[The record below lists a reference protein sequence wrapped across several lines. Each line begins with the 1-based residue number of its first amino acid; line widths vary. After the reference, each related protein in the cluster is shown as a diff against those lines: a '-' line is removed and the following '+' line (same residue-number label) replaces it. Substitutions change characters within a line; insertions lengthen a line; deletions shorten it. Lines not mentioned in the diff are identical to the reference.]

1 MEKDC
6 LNILVMT
13 RPDAGMRSLKIKR
26 ETFKLLVYLLAF
38 FQLAMIFFFCD
49 YIQQKKKALW
59 LNQLREESEFQRNQI
74 RLFSSQIE
82 ELEKKFIKLK
92 ELDQK
97 IRIIANLQ
105 EDVNP
110 HPFIG
115 IGGSSSW
122 LPHGNRER
130 PPD

>member
-13 RPDAGMRSLKIKR
+13 HPDAGMRRLKIKR

-38 FQLAMIFFFCD
+38 FTLAMIFFFCD

-59 LNQLREESEFQRNQI
+59 LNQLREESKFQRNQI
-74 RLFSSQIE
+74 QLFSSQIG

-110 HPFIG
+110 HPLIG

-122 LPHGNRER
+122 LPHRNREK